1 MSASRSKHTSL
12 FSKTLS
18 PRLVLCVLLGA
29 LCLLAFPRGSA
40 QTASTLTGSQQQ
52 AIIGERSQAN
62 STAAWIASLNNRT
75 VLSQLSEPNDSPGAA
90 LSMASGDFDEN
101 GVADVVVG
109 LGGSGRFALS
119 IYRGNPDTLYP
130 DGPEARQ
137 RRSTNRSIAASLLP
151 AELIP
156 LAASPDWLVAGDFD
170 GDGHL
175 DVAAAARGGEALY
188 LLSGNGNG
196 DFAPIRRIDLG
207 GRVTAVGSTDTSLT
221 DGVANIAIGIID
233 DGGPGVML
241 FNTLSNSRD
250 ARPAIARTSGEV
262 ATIAFRRSNLRNSSY
277 VLIGAGQELVIRPL
291 GLTDR
296 DTSALTQHHS
306 FSSLIRSIVV
316 GSFAGG
322 DSSDVAVL
330 TADGAVSLLSET
342 QSGELS
348 GDSVS
353 LGTSPGSTNLIR
365 ARISGSNSDDLI
377 AIDAVAHRLQVLVE
391 DSSSEESG
399 AGRAVRSRA
408 GVSLDVAGQPFVLL
422 PMRLDEDALSDLV
435 ILRAGQAAPASVH
448 IAAAMTFNV
457 LNTNDSG
464 PDSLRQAI
472 IDANAN
478 AGVDTI
484 NFNIPGPA
492 PHTIN
497 LLSPL
502 PVITEGVTI
511 NGASQ
516 PDFAGTPVVELN
528 GTSAGAAT
536 NGLTINAANSVVR
549 GLVINR
555 FSGNGIAV
563 NGSANIIEGNYIG
576 TSATGTFALGNGLDG
591 VAIAGGTGNTIGGTT
606 SAARNVISANRNGIQ
621 ISGGSGTLVRGNFI
635 GTNAAGTD
643 GIGNSVNGVLIGG
656 SSSNSVGAVGSASA
670 NTISSN
676 GGAGVAVTSGTSNSV
691 QSNSIFLNGGLG
703 IDLGAAGVTPNDSG
717 DGDTGANNLQNFPVL
732 NSANAAGT
740 STTIQGTLNSTASTT
755 FRIEFFSN
763 QAPNP
768 SGFGEGQTFL
778 PPALL
783 VTTDAAGNASFNP
796 TLPVTVAPGQIIT
809 ATATDPLGNTSEFSK
824 SIQVGGLTGGTPA
837 DLSVLASVS
846 PNPVETGSQ
855 ITKTIVVSNA
865 GPATATS
872 VTVSDVFS
880 GSTTIAS
887 CNSTGGG
894 VCGGSGNSRTVTFAS
909 LPPGTTAVITI
920 IANVSCSVANGAII
934 GNTATIFSST
944 TPDTNPGNNVATA
957 TTIANNPAPRISCP
971 PNIAV
976 INDPGKCTALV
987 NFSALSVLDNC
998 PGSSVICSPASGS
1011 NFAIGVTNVSC
1022 VATDSGGLTANCSFT
1037 VTVSDFERISITCPA
1052 NVVVNAVA
1060 GQCSP
1065 VVTYPLPTVI
1075 DNCPGGSVSCVPP
1088 SGSRFPLGVTSVLCT
1103 ATDEKGVQSVCS
1115 FTVNVIGLPQALVRL
1130 EGNGPALEFG
1140 PKPAGRKPKKLKKQ
1154 PVRTFTVENVGCT
1167 PLVLTLESLNRTGSD
1182 VERGFIS
1189 DPDDRKTFNLTMIT
1203 ERVVNDIVEIIENPV
1218 EILSDIT
1225 INPGQKQLF
1234 KVRFNPLIPAV
1245 VGTNRGLS
1253 ADEALPDLI
1262 TSLLTFLQ
1270 NGGAPLRINLVGHLD
1285 TSVVL
1290 IEPLNPRQPPL
1301 VTFLRSGNEFIVEYS
1316 IFDSNL
1322 DISKV
1327 TYQFFGKKQRPAANA
1342 ITVDLRSLVQQAN
1355 FVKGQSFTIVQR
1367 FTGANDRPEIVGVSV
1382 TVSDPES
1389 SDSVNSVPA
1398 NGTSAQQILLKPDF
1412 GTTRLFASEL
1422 TLPGEKRRAH

>member
-1 MSASRSKHTSL
+1 MLATRSKYTSL
-12 FSKTLS
+12 LSKPLS
-18 PRLVLCVLLGA
+18 PRLVLCILLGA
-29 LCLLAFPRGSA
+29 LCLLAFPRRSA
-40 QTASTLTGSQQQ
+40 QTASTLTSSEQR
-52 AIIGERSQAN
+52 AITGEASQAN

-75 VLSQLSEPNDSPGAA
+75 VLSQLSEPSDSPGAA

-101 GVADVVVG
+101 GVPDVVVG

-119 IYRGNPDTLYP
+119 MYRGNPDALYP
-130 DGPEARQ
+130 DEPEARQ
-137 RRSTNRSIAASLLP
+137 RRSVNRSKSTPFISL
-151 AELIP
+151 AESFP

-175 DVAAAARGGEALY
+175 DVAAAARGGDALY

-196 DFAPIRRIDLG
+196 DFTPARRIELA
-207 GRVTAVGSTDTSLT
+207 GRVTAVGSTERSQSN
-221 DGVANIAIGIID
+221 GGANIALGIID

-250 ARPAIARTSGEV
+250 SRPTVVRTSGEV
-262 ATIAFRRSNLRNSSY
+262 AAIAFRRSNLSNSSY
-277 VLIGAGQELVIRPL
+277 LLIGAEREMVIRPL
-291 GLTDR
+291 GDVHA
-296 DTSALTQHHS
+296 SALTRHYS

-316 GSFAGG
+316 GSFADG

-330 TADGAVSLLSET
+330 TADGAVSLISET
-342 QSGELS
+342 RSGELS

-353 LGTSPGSTNLIR
+353 LGTVPGSTNLSR

-377 AIDAVAHRLQVLVE
+377 AIDAVAHKLQVLVE
-391 DSSSEESG
+391 DSSAQGSG
-399 AGRAVRSRA
+399 LVRSRV
-408 GVSLDVAGQPFVLL
+408 GVSLDVEGQPFALL
-422 PMRLDEDALSDLV
+422 PMRLHEDALSDLV

-448 IAAAMTFNV
+448 ITVAMTFHV
-457 LNTNDSG
+457 FNTNDSG
-464 PDSLRQAI
+464 VDSLRQAI
-472 IDANAN
+472 IGANAN
-478 AGVDTI
+478 VGNDTI
-484 NFNIPGPA
+484 NFDIPGPG

-497 LLSPL
+497 LDSPL
-502 PVITEGVTI
+502 PSITESVTI
-511 NGASQ
+511 NGASE
-516 PDFAGTPVVELN
+516 PDFAGTPIVELN
-528 GTSAGAAT
+528 GINAGALA
-536 NGLTINAANSVVR
+536 NGLTINTSSCVVR

-555 FSGNGIAV
+555 FSGNGIALSG
-563 NGSANIIEGNYIG
+563 NQNIVEGNYIG
-576 TSATGTFALGNGLDG
+576 TNLTGTFALSNSLDG
-591 VAIAGGTGNTIGGTT
+591 VSIAASSNTIGGTT
-606 SAARNVISANRNGIQ
+606 SAARNVISGNRNGIQ
-621 ISGGSGTLVRGNFI
+621 ISGGSGTQIRGNFI
-635 GTNAAGTD
+635 GTNAAGTA
-643 GIGNSVNGVLIGG
+643 GVGNSANGVVIGG
-656 SSSNSVGAVGSASA
+656 SSGNIVGAVGSASA
-670 NTISSN
+670 NTIAFN
-676 GGAGVAVTSGTSNSV
+676 GAAGVAVLSGTGNSI

-703 IDLGAAGVTPNDSG
+703 IDLGAAGVTPNDTG
-717 DGDTGANNLQNFPVL
+717 DGDTGANNLQNFPDV

-740 STTIQGTLNSTASTT
+740 STTIQGTLNSTASTA
-755 FRIEFFSN
+755 FRVEFFSN
-763 QAPNP
+763 QAPNS
-768 SGFGEGQTFL
+768 SGFGEGQTFIG
-778 PPALL
+778 AITA
-783 VTTDAAGNASFNP
+783 TTDATGNATFNP
-796 TLPVTVAPGQIIT
+796 TFPVTVAPGQIIT
-809 ATATDPLGNTSEFSK
+809 ATATDPLNNTSEFSK

-846 PNPVETGSQ
+846 PIPVETGSQ

-880 GSTTIAS
+880 ANTSFVS

-894 VCGGSGNSRTVTFAS
+894 VCGGSGNSRTITFAS
-909 LPPGTTAVITI
+909 LAPGTTAVITI
-920 IANVSCSVANGAII
+920 VASVNCSVSNGAII

-957 TTIANNPAPRISCP
+957 TTTANNPAPRISCP
-971 PNIAV
+971 PNILV
-976 INDPGKCTALV
+976 TNDPGRCTAVV

-998 PGSSVICSPASGS
+998 PVSSVICSPASGS
-1011 NFAIGVTNVSC
+1011 NFAIGVTTVNC

-1037 VTVSDFERISITCPA
+1037 VTVNDFERISITCPA
-1052 NVVVNAVA
+1052 NVVINAVA

-1065 VVTYPLPTVI
+1065 VVTFPSPTVI

-1103 ATDEKGVQSVCS
+1103 ATDEKGVQSFCS
-1115 FTVNVIGLPQALVRL
+1115 FTVNVIGVPQALVRL

-1140 PKPAGRKPKKLKKQ
+1140 PIPAGRKIKKLKKQ

-1189 DPDDRKTFNLTMIT
+1189 DPDDRKTFKLTL
-1203 ERVVNDIVEIIENPV
+1203 NENPV
-1218 EILSDIT
+1218 EILSDVT
-1225 INPGQKQLF
+1225 IGTGEKLLF
-1234 KVRFNPLIPAV
+1234 KVRFTPLIPRV
-1245 VGTNRGLS
+1245 VETNRGLS

-1262 TSLLTFLQ
+1262 TSSITFLQ

-1285 TSVVL
+1285 TQVVL
-1290 IEPLNPRQPPL
+1290 IEPFNPRLLPL

-1322 DISKV
+1322 DVNKV
-1327 TYQFFGKKQRPAANA
+1327 SYQFFGKKQRPVLDA

-1367 FTGANDRPEIVGVSV
+1367 FTGARDRPEVVGISV

-1389 SDSVNSVPA
+1389 SDTVNSVPA

-1422 TLPGEKRRAH
+1422 ILPGEKRRAH